1 MSPERISACLIVQDE
16 QERIAAALESV
27 AFCDET
33 IVVDGGSSD
42 HTVEIARAAGAR
54 VIENPWPGF
63 AAQRNVALD
72 AASGEWIL
80 QIDAD
85 ERVSPALRASIQALL
100 SQPSPGAAMAVCALR
115 NRFLGGLLGPSA
127 KYPAYRAR
135 VFRRESY
142 RYDESRAVHEGI
154 EPQERPVVLDDDLE
168 HELAGTL
175 HEALADTWRYARL
188 ESLHVARPA
197 TLRAALVGIVLR
209 PAAKLVYRTVVDG
222 GWRDGWRGM
231 LKISLDASTDAL
243 VWVLSIR
250 RGTRGPRETGSGEQ
264 AEAEA
269 ERSAGARRDGHFG
282 RRPVG
287 PPKVVALSG
296 GGAASQTAARW
307 LAGLREQG
315 IDVAL
320 VCAAGNGTAHE
331 RIETARTGLAP
342 TASEQG
348 AGSRLDAD
356 VPLQPVSRL
365 RPLSV
370 IRALEIETQLRTI
383 DAVVTVGRRARFVGK
398 FLPGTLRP
406 QIPGL
411 NADIDPAQ
419 AAELVRASIGRN

>member
-1 MSPERISACLIVQDE
+1 MDPERISACLIVQDE

-27 AFCDET
+27 AFCDEK

-42 HTVEIARAAGAR
+42 RTVEIARAAGAR

-154 EPQERPVVLDDDLE
+154 EPRERPIVLDGDLE

-175 HEALADTWRYARL
+175 HEAFADTWRYARL

-197 TLRAALVGIVLR
+197 TVRAGLIGVVLR
-209 PAAKLVYRTVVDG
+209 PAAKLVYRTLVDG

-231 LKISLDASTDAL
+231 LKISLDASTDGL
-243 VWVLSIR
+243 VWARSILRGR
-250 RGTRGPRETGSGEQ
+250 RGEAIAADSGAPGE
-264 AEAEA
+264 
-269 ERSAGARRDGHFG
+269 GHFG

-296 GGAASQTAARW
+296 GNREAAVATRW
-307 LAGLREQG
+307 LAGLRAQG
-315 IDVAL
+315 LDVAL
-320 VCAAGNGTAHE
+320 VCTTAEDSTAGRAGAEPAGAAGANG
-331 RIETARTGLAP
+331 G
-342 TASEQG
+342 
-348 AGSRLDAD
+348 
-356 VPLQPVSRL
+356 VPLRRVTHMS
-365 RPLSV
+365 PLSA

-383 DAVVTVGRRARFVGK
+383 DAVVTVGRRARLVGM
-398 FLPGTLRP
+398 LVPRTLRP
-406 QIPGL
+406 TISGL
-411 NADIDPAQ
+411 DASLDPRAG
-419 AAELVRASIGRN
+419 AELVRASIVRR

>member
-1 MSPERISACLIVQDE
+1 M
-16 QERIAAALESV
+16 
-27 AFCDET
+27 
-33 IVVDGGSSD
+33 DGGSSD
-42 HTVEIARAAGAR
+42 RTVEIARAAGAR

-154 EPQERPVVLDDDLE
+154 EPHERPRVLDGDLE

-175 HEALADTWRYARL
+175 SEAFVDTWRYARL

-197 TLRAALVGIVLR
+197 SVRAGLIGVVLR
-209 PAAKLVYRTVVDG
+209 PAAKLVYRTFVDG

-231 LKISLDASTDAL
+231 LKISLDASTDGL
-243 VWVLSIR
+243 VWVLSILR
-250 RGTRGPRETGSGEQ
+250 TEGER
-264 AEAEA
+264 ATARDGEA
-269 ERSAGARRDGHFG
+269 RQGHFG

-287 PPKVVALSG
+287 PPKVVVLSG
-296 GGAASQTAARW
+296 GGGAAEFAARW
-307 LAGLREQG
+307 LAELRAQG

-320 VCAAGNGTAHE
+320 VTPTSGDRVDE
-331 RIETARTGLAP
+331 RLD
-342 TASEQG
+342 SEQ
-348 AGSRLDAD
+348 AGSTQTGED
-356 VPLQPVSRL
+356 VPLQRVAHLS
-365 RPLSV
+365 PLSA

-383 DAVVTVGRRARFVGK
+383 DAVVTVGGLARLTGMLV
-398 FLPGTLRP
+398 PRTLRP
-406 QIPGL
+406 EIEGL
-411 NADIDPAQ
+411 DVSLDPEA
-419 AAELVRASIGRN
+419 AAELVRASIVRR